1 MVRIIDQ
8 PAGKTQMPPVQGTE
22 LQQSELKTHCCP
34 YKPQALVPPEP
45 PDEVPPDE
53 VPPLPPLPV
62 VPPLPPVD
70 VPPVPVPPLLVPPLP
85 PLFVPPLPPVLV
97 PPLPPVLVPPLP
109 PLPVPPVPPPPVVVP
124 HVPMTEPGG
133 WMHNVPR
140 QQSPLMVHAPPACE
154 QLEVPVMQRN

>member
-1 MVRIIDQ
+1 
-8 PAGKTQMPPVQGTE
+8 MPPVQGTE

-34 YKPQALVPPEP
+34 YKPQALVPPE
-45 PDEVPPDE
+45 PPDE

-85 PLFVPPLPPVLV
+85 PLFVPPV
-97 PPLPPVLVPPLP
+97 PPVLVPPLP

-124 HVPMTEPGG
+124 HVPMTEPAG
-133 WMHNVPR
+133 WMHKVPR
-140 QQSPLMVHAPPACE
+140 QQSPLIVHAPPACE